1 MSFEEKV
8 LKSKALQTRV
18 QFITIQA
25 SEQSEDE
32 VRYKNINRKQIQF
45 DLSDLSLMS
54 QLGALLRPY
63 GLNQYFENLMA
74 DSKIALFRLIGEKKL
89 AKRGEAF
96 LRALYLKHPE
106 KFSSIEHSNVKS
118 TRMKMVRGTFIISEQ
133 VNQKT
138 ISLKDEKD
146 DYLSELESF
155 RNRFKEEEVKLRQ
168 QEAIVKELTFE
179 DEQTQGKLIGMG
191 A

>member
-18 QFITIQA
+18 QFITIQT

-32 VRYKNINRKQIQF
+32 VRYKNINRKQIRF

-54 QLGALLRPY
+54 QLGSLLRPY
-63 GLNQYFENLMA
+63 GLKQYFDNLMA
-74 DSKIALFRLIGEKKL
+74 DSKIAFFRLIGERKL

-96 LRALYLKHPE
+96 LRALYLKQPE
-106 KFSSIEHSNVKS
+106 KFSSIEHSNAKS

-146 DYLSELESF
+146 DYLSELELF
-155 RNRFKEEEVKLRQ
+155 RNKFKQEEAKLRQ
-168 QEAIVKELTFE
+168 QEAAVKELTFE
-179 DEQTQGKLIGMG
+179 DEQTQGKLLGVG